1 MLFNYSGRT
10 EFQHTIAGARMG
22 APSSRRSVQFERKP
36 SKRYDRRQS
45 HIIRDKMRK
54 EAEERKNAPA
64 VDKKDDSKSQPLEIR
79 SDKSELTRRT
89 DSVATSQSKTDDIKT
104 ENRKSGCEPINK
116 PCSTNIIDEDPL
128 LIPIPPIS
136 ARSNS
141 AAKKTVGSFQTTSK
155 GGSDTKSDLNT
166 NKDGIG
172 GISQYSLIIF
182 S

>member
-1 MLFNYSGRT
+1 MQILKCHSFSHGMRENG
-10 EFQHTIAGARMG
+10 F
-22 APSSRRSVQFERKP
+22 PKFEP
-36 SKRYDRRQS
+36 
-45 HIIRDKMRK
+45 
-54 EAEERKNAPA
+54 
-64 VDKKDDSKSQPLEIR
+64 
-79 SDKSELTRRT
+79 
-89 DSVATSQSKTDDIKT
+89 KT

-116 PCSTNIIDEDPL
+116 PCLTNIIDEDPL

-141 AAKKTVGSFQTTSK
+141 SAKKTVGSFQTTSK

-172 GISQYSLIIF
+172 GISHYAIIIF

>member
-1 MLFNYSGRT
+1 
-10 EFQHTIAGARMG
+10 MG

-89 DSVATSQSKTDDIKT
+89 DSVAISQSKTDDIKT

-141 AAKKTVGSFQTTSK
+141 SATAGSIQSTSK
-155 GGSDTKSDLNT
+155 GYSDTKSDLST

-172 GISQYSLIIF
+172 GISHYSLLYFHKKI
-182 S
+182 

>member
-45 HIIRDKMRK
+45 HMIRDKMRK

-89 DSVATSQSKTDDIKT
+89 DSVAISQSKK
-104 ENRKSGCEPINK
+104 EGN
-116 PCSTNIIDEDPL
+116 
-128 LIPIPPIS
+128 
-136 ARSNS
+136 
-141 AAKKTVGSFQTTSK
+141 TVF
-155 GGSDTKSDLNT
+155 
-166 NKDGIG
+166 
-172 GISQYSLIIF
+172 
-182 S
+182 